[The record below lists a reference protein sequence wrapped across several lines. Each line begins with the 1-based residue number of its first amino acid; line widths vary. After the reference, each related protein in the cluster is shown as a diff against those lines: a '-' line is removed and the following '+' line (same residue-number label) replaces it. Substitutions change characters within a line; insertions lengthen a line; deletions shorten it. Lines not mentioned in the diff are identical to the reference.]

1 MGDAKREAAESK
13 SAFSLERTS
22 PIHSLTIEPEYDA
35 DDNAMAGGAVHG
47 LSEYSSTDDPRF
59 LLHTQSGWYFDTVAG
74 TFCGWNSSGHLQYYN
89 PAEPLTDETMR
100 LVVKASD
107 IVPVGSVV
115 LVDAAGLSIGRDS
128 NPFEKR
134 LRLKEIAVSR
144 CHATIY
150 LDTSITANT
159 DGDKT
164 IPQDMPFCVVD
175 TGSVHGTFVNDQRL
189 SPSKEASA
197 PMVLKHNDCLR
208 LGSTV
213 LVIHQHPRWSCSE
226 CVATALNT
234 LEINP
239 IQPATSLNAEK
250 ASERPQA
257 FSKEL
262 KEKARIQELKRLKR
276 TLTEPSLECVPHS
289 SSASSRMPSL
299 AEKWNA
305 DCSLLYVDRA
315 AKRRALYSSSSDHD
329 STPYIISFTWNRHFI
344 NWESLA
350 HIQDFYLSREP
361 NQRYSHFALE
371 CRLKAA
377 FKNGMGQR
385 TGTGPKF
392 DWHNRPN
399 YGQDQ
404 TWARRSRVRSA
415 MTAGLQL
422 EKTLLDPLCLSS
434 LNTLFFPGAG
444 IYTRSRA
451 L

>member
-329 STPYIISFTWNRHFI
+329 STPISSPSPGI
-344 NWESLA
+344 
-350 HIQDFYLSREP
+350 D
-361 NQRYSHFALE
+361 
-371 CRLKAA
+371 
-377 FKNGMGQR
+377 
-385 TGTGPKF
+385 
-392 DWHNRPN
+392 
-399 YGQDQ
+399 
-404 TWARRSRVRSA
+404 
-415 MTAGLQL
+415 
-422 EKTLLDPLCLSS
+422 TLLTGNHSHTSRTFTCHESQTNDTPISHSNVGSKLLLKMGWVKGQGLGPSSTGITDPITVKTKLGREGLG
-434 LNTLFFPGAG
+434 FD
-444 IYTRSRA
+444 RQ
-451 L
+451 